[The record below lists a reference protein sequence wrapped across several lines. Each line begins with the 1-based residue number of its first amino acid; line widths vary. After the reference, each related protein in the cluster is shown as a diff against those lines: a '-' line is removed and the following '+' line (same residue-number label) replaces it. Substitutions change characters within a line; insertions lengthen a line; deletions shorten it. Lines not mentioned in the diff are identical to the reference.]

1 MSTLTIRVDEKI
13 KKEASDIYESCGLN
27 LSSAIN
33 MFLRQ
38 TVIRRKFPLAIES
51 EISEDYSY
59 TYPKGFFDLCGALD
73 EDIDPKDLPLE
84 KQDFAV

>member
-1 MSTLTIRVDEKI
+1 MSTLTIRVDERI

-38 TVIRRKFPLAIES
+38 TVIKRKFPLTIET
-51 EISEDYSY
+51 EISSDYSY
-59 TYPKGFFDLCGALD
+59 TYPKGFFDLCGSLD
-73 EDIDPKDLPLE
+73 EEIIPEDLALP
-84 KQDFAV
+84 KQDFEV